1 MSPTSDTE
9 GRAGYLELVR
19 GNADFRN
26 LWYGQITS
34 LFGDWFNL
42 IASASLVGKLT
53 GSGLAVGSLFAVRML
68 APFLIS
74 PVAGVAADRYNRK
87 KLLIL
92 NDIIR
97 AVVVLGFLFVR
108 TPQQVWLLY
117 ALTAIQLAM
126 TGVFFPTRNAILPEV
141 VSRLELGAA
150 NALSSATW
158 SVMLAFGAAMGGL
171 VAGGWGIYPAFVI
184 DALTFLVSA
193 FFLARIHYRPQG
205 SAEEKRA
212 SLRDSL
218 RQYVDGLGYLKRH
231 PDILAIAL
239 HKAALCFFVAGA
251 YDVIQVA
258 VSTGVFVIGEGG
270 GVSLGLM
277 YAVVGVGSGI
287 GPILAR
293 HFTGDRDRPLRIAL
307 IVAYFFMATGLVVA
321 STLANFGVFLLGTTI
336 RAFGGGML
344 WVFSTQL
351 LLHLVPNEVRGRV
364 FSTEFALMTLA
375 MAVSTA
381 SGGWVLDQTSIGI
394 AGLLRTLTGIALIP
408 GLLWSLWLVFGL
420 PAGPP
425 ADGSR
430 SEQPARQS

>member
-1 MSPTSDTE
+1 MSPTSDTQ
-9 GRAGYLELVR
+9 GRAGYLELAR

-26 LWYGQITS
+26 LWYGQIVS

-92 NDIIR
+92 TDIIR
-97 AVVVLGFLFVR
+97 AIVVLGFLFVR
-108 TPQQVWLLY
+108 SPQQVWLLY
-117 ALTAIQLAM
+117 ALTAVQLAM

-141 VSRLELGAA
+141 VSRRELGTA
-150 NALSSATW
+150 NALTSTTW

-184 DALTFLVSA
+184 DALTFLLSA
-193 FFLARIHYRPQG
+193 VFIARVRYRPQG
-205 SAEEKRA
+205 SSEERKG
-212 SLRDSL
+212 SLRDAV
-218 RQYVDGLGYLKRH
+218 RRYVDGLSYLKRH

-239 HKAALCFFVAGA
+239 HKAALCLFVAGA

-258 VSTGVFVIGEGG
+258 VSTQIFVIGEGG
-270 GVSLGLM
+270 GISLGIL

-293 HFTGDRDRPLRIAL
+293 HFTGDRDRALRIAL
-307 IVAYFFMATGLVVA
+307 LVAYLMMATGLVVA
-321 STLANFGVFLLGTTI
+321 STLANFGILLLGTFI
-336 RAFGGGML
+336 RALGGGML

-375 MAVSTA
+375 MATSAA
-381 SGGWVLDQTSIGI
+381 SSGWILDQTSLGI
-394 AGLLRTLTGIALIP
+394 AGLLRTMTGIALIP
-408 GLLWSLWLVFGL
+408 GLLWGLWLVF
-420 PAGPP
+420 
-425 ADGSR
+425 SNR
-430 SEQPARQS
+430 SEPPIQSS

>member
-1 MSPTSDTE
+1 MSPTSDTQ
-9 GRAGYLELVR
+9 GRAGYLELAR

-26 LWYGQITS
+26 LWYGQIVS

-92 NDIIR
+92 TDIIR
-97 AVVVLGFLFVR
+97 AIVVLGFLFVR
-108 TPQQVWLLY
+108 SPQQVWLLY
-117 ALTAIQLAM
+117 ALTAVQLAM

-141 VSRLELGAA
+141 VSRRELGTA
-150 NALSSATW
+150 NALTSTTW

-184 DALTFLVSA
+184 DALTFLLSA
-193 FFLARIHYRPQG
+193 VFIARVRYRPHG
-205 SAEEKRA
+205 SSEERKG
-212 SLRDSL
+212 SLRDAV

-239 HKAALCFFVAGA
+239 HKAALCLFVAGA

-258 VSTGVFVIGEGG
+258 VSTQIFVIGEGG
-270 GVSLGLM
+270 GISLGIL

-293 HFTGDRDRPLRIAL
+293 HFTGDRDRALRVAL
-307 IVAYFFMATGLVVA
+307 LVAYLMMATGLVVA
-321 STLANFGVFLLGTTI
+321 STLANFGILLLGTFI
-336 RAFGGGML
+336 RSLGGGML

-375 MAVSTA
+375 MATSAA
-381 SGGWVLDQTSIGI
+381 SSGWILDQTSLGI
-394 AGLLRTLTGIALIP
+394 AGLLRTMTGIALIP
-408 GLLWSLWLVFGL
+408 GLLWGLWLVF
-420 PAGPP
+420 
-425 ADGSR
+425 SNR
-430 SEQPARQS
+430 SEPPIQNS